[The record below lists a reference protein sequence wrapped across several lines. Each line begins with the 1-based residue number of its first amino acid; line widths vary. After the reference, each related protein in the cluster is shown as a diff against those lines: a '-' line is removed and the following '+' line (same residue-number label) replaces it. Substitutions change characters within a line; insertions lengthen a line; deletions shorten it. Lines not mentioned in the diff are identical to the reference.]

1 MPSNISSLNFK
12 RAFFESKLEIIEAND
27 PLAYEN
33 DKTPIIII
41 MDANILSAVFVVAI
55 SP

>member
-1 MPSNISSLNFK
+1 LYFK
-12 RAFFESKLEIIEAND
+12 RAFFESKLDMIEARD

-41 MDANILSAVFVVAI
+41 IDANILSAVFVVAT